1 MSVQPNHAPAALHSW
16 RERRYPPPHPNEKV
30 QKMRE
35 AQHGKAGDLPLP
47 GPPIA
52 AALDQLDE
60 DGYVRANFCHLHF
73 FREPLSPS

>member
-1 MSVQPNHAPAALHSW
+1 
-16 RERRYPPPHPNEKV
+16 
-30 QKMRE
+30 MRE

-52 AALDQLDE
+52 EALDQLDE